1 MHEIE
6 TLSWQQ
12 ERYRAILSQQID
24 RLYNAL
30 EELQRTTLLCMSLDT
45 ASDEQIDEWLQQEG
59 FAVDENGFFQSKP
72 LLSSFRQGTAPKDSF
87 SISWG
92 KQLKSDP
99 TVRRH
104 IHTHRNIGSHLKH
117 IHDRLGNI
125 GWIYYQDAANTSL
138 QYPFIDQCTAIPFDF
153 DWTTYHTYLSVCP
166 QNNRERLIRWT
177 SPTVDYAGEGIIL
190 SVSIP
195 VWQGD
200 TFIGLWSIDLPIRY
214 IYQDFASAKPFP
226 QQKQFIVDKQGMLLL
241 HEKLDAEI
249 DKAEGAVFL
258 HQLSELGKHWQDL
271 DLAELIVE
279 QAGALPITDSA
290 GTDWVY
296 SYTHVPGV
304 DWILF
309 SGLPKVAM
317 EEAATQRLQQAF
329 RQISD
334 GDFSHRIEAMPT
346 NTLSTLVDEFN
357 DMTIRLDLAEK
368 HRLEMERQ
376 LLQGQKM
383 EAVGRLAGGVAH
395 DYNNML
401 SVIIG
406 YSEMVQEKTPAD
418 NPLYGY
424 IMKIVS
430 AANRSKE
437 LTRQLLAFAR
447 RQTIAPKILNINDA
461 VQSMLKMVH
470 PLIGVD
476 IKLTWSP
483 GKQIWPIKIDPTQID
498 QILANLCVNAKD
510 AINGVGKI
518 IITTANTEL
527 DDHFCSQHQGS
538 VPGEFVRLSFSD
550 NGEGVDS
557 SIIAHLFEPFFST
570 KDNDQGT
577 GIGLA
582 TVYGIVKQ
590 NNGIIDVHS
599 ELGIGTT
606 FDIYFPRVSGQP
618 VETFAKRSEETSNS
632 NNETVLLVE
641 DEAAILNLTKRM
653 LRQLGYRVIATDSS
667 MEAISIVENHAEP
680 VDLLITDVIM
690 PELNGRDLA
699 SRLQQNNPA
708 LNVLFMSGYP
718 SSVIINRGVLDKEV
732 FLLQKPFSKSEL
744 ASKIREA
751 LTTSTAP
758 S

>member
-6 TLSWQQ
+6 ALSWQQ
-12 ERYRAILSQQID
+12 ERYRAILSQHID

-45 ASDEQIDEWLQQEG
+45 ASDKQIDEWLQQEG

-72 LLSSFRQGTAPKDSF
+72 LLSSFRQGTAPKEAF

-104 IHTHRNIGSHLKH
+104 IHTHRNIGNHLKH
-117 IHDRLGNI
+117 IHDRLGNV

-166 QNNRERLIRWT
+166 QNNPKRLIRWT
-177 SPTVDYAGEGIIL
+177 TPTVDYAGEGIIL

-200 TFIGLWSIDLPIRY
+200 SFIGLWSIDLPIRY

-226 QQKQFIVDKQGMLLL
+226 QQKQFIVNKQGMLLL

-249 DKAEGAVFL
+249 DKTEGTVFL
-258 HQLSELGKHWQDL
+258 HPLSDLGKQWQDL
-271 DLAELIVE
+271 DLAELIVK
-279 QAGALPITDSA
+279 QAGVLQITNSA
-290 GTDWVY
+290 GTNWVY
-296 SYTHVPGV
+296 SYSHVPGV

-309 SGLPKVAM
+309 SGLPKVAV
-317 EEAATQRLQQAF
+317 EEAATQRLQEAF

-346 NTLSTLVDEFN
+346 STLSTLVDEFN
-357 DMTIRLDLAEK
+357 NMTTRLDVAEK
-368 HRLEMERQ
+368 HRQEMERQ
-376 LLQGQKM
+376 LLQSQKM

-406 YSEMVQEKTPAD
+406 YSEMVLEKTPAD
-418 NPLYGY
+418 NPLYHY
-424 IMKIVS
+424 IKKIES

-447 RQTIAPKILNINDA
+447 CQTIAPKILNINEA
-461 VQSMLKMVH
+461 VQSMLKMVN
-470 PLIGVD
+470 PLIGED
-476 IKLTWSP
+476 IKLAWCP
-483 GKQIWPIKIDPTQID
+483 GEEIWPIKIDPTQID

-510 AINGVGKI
+510 AMNGMGKI
-518 IITTANTEL
+518 IIATANTKF
-527 DDHFCSQHQGS
+527 DDHFCSQHQGFF
-538 VPGEFVRLSFSD
+538 PGEFVRLSLSD
-550 NGEGVDS
+550 DGEGMEA
-557 SIIAHLFEPFFST
+557 SILDHLFEPFFST
-570 KDNDQGT
+570 KDSGKGT
-577 GIGLA
+577 GLGLA

-590 NNGIIDVHS
+590 NNGFINVNSD
-599 ELGIGTT
+599 LGIGTT
-606 FDIYFPRVSGQP
+606 FEIYLPRANGQP
-618 VETFAKRSEETSNS
+618 VETLAKSTVETSRG

-653 LRQLGYRVIATDSS
+653 LRQLGYHVIATDSP
-667 MEAISIVENHAEP
+667 MEAISIVESHAEP
-680 VDLLITDVIM
+680 IDLLLTDVIM

-699 SRLQQNNPA
+699 NRLQQNNPA

-718 SSVIINRGVLDKEV
+718 SSVIINRGVLDNDV

-744 ASKIREA
+744 ATKIREA
-751 LTTSTAP
+751 LATSI
-758 S
+758 SLS